1 VQKQIEIQSKR
12 KNFGENLHGS
22 IKSCTFVGENKQ
34 TTMILPTFTTVSQ
47 ESPQSLA
54 VGVCQNYCEDIELGL
69 THEDAHL
76 CSHQGLCDVDCEMVV
91 NEPYVHEQLSKY
103 TDEEM
108 RKSVKAYG
116 VEDVDTFDRHTLEMY
131 VVWLVAGN
139 IVDEE

>member
-1 VQKQIEIQSKR
+1 
-12 KNFGENLHGS
+12 
-22 IKSCTFVGENKQ
+22 
-34 TTMILPTFTTVSQ
+34 
-47 ESPQSLA
+47 
-54 VGVCQNYCEDIELGL
+54 
-69 THEDAHL
+69 
-76 CSHQGLCDVDCEMVV
+76 MVV

-103 TDEEM
+103 TDEEL